1 MWHLCLQFFNNNS
14 SNNDD
19 DDNNKTNVKLD
30 LLVM

>member
-14 SNNDD
+14 NNNDD